1 MSKVVA
7 ISWISSVV
15 TACEIQS
22 MICRTRLLIAVVI
35 CIGLGIFRI
44 SSAQEIVIV
53 KVKSFGQGM
62 TEAAAIKD
70 AIVEA
75 IGRVSGERISS
86 SSQSQTKSE
95 ESTSGKS
102 NHSVSFEQRIDSLIR
117 GVVKSSTT
125 LSVYRDPIAG
135 VYKAEVE
142 VGVAT
147 FKQSEQLNR
156 VKLAVVMGNQPL
168 PRALGESTST
178 FSQALINGVS
188 DKLVGSRKFAVLDRQ
203 QRDVAQREF
212 SRITSGGTPVENFVR
227 LQSGAVADFLVVV
240 DVSDYAPGRSTLGKD
255 TTRATA
261 RAMVY
266 DYTSGQIRQA
276 VTASSKSVL
285 RDGSAMELAVQLGG
299 DLAEQI
305 IESVFPAQV
314 IAIEAG
320 NPIINAGFGQ
330 FEVGDPVDVFKRGQA
345 LLDPYTKE
353 RLGHSE
359 VLIGQATVE
368 FVMPRASSIKFAGEV
383 RIAGL
388 QNATYIVRRRSF
400 ETAPPSKPKGPKH
413 DDW

>member
-1 MSKVVA
+1 
-7 ISWISSVV
+7 
-15 TACEIQS
+15 

>member
-1 MSKVVA
+1 MLFRIKLLVA
-7 ISWISSVV
+7 V
-15 TACEIQS
+15 AFC
-22 MICRTRLLIAVVI
+22 IC
-35 CIGLGIFRI
+35 LGIFRI
-44 SSAQEIVIV
+44 ANAQEIVIV
-53 KVKSFGQGM
+53 KVKSFGQGT

-75 IGRVSGERISS
+75 IGRVSGERITS

-117 GVVKSSTT
+117 GVVKSSRT
-125 LSVYRDPIAG
+125 LSVSRDAIVG

-147 FKQSEQLNR
+147 FKQSEQLKR
-156 VKLAVVMGNQPL
+156 VKLAVVMGNQQL

-203 QRDVAQREF
+203 QRDAAEREF
-212 SRITSGGTPVENFVR
+212 SRITRGGTPVENFVR
-227 LQSGAVADFLVVV
+227 MQSGAVADFLVVV
-240 DVSDYAPGRSTLGKD
+240 DVSDYAPGRSALGKD
-255 TTRATA
+255 KARASA

-276 VTASSKSVL
+276 VTASSNSVL
-285 RDGSAMELAVQLGG
+285 RDGSAMELASQLGG

-330 FEVGDPVDVFKRGQA
+330 FDVGDAVDVFKRGQV

-353 RLGHSE
+353 TLGHSE

-368 FVMPRASSIKFAGEV
+368 VVMPRASSIRFAGEV

-388 QNATYIVRRRSF
+388 QNATYIVRRRPF
-400 ETAPPSKPKGPKH
+400 ETAPPNKPKGPKH